1 MNNCG
6 VKNWG
11 FSREII
17 SDKVIFSFNVLGKTI
32 VKTNL
37 TI

>member
-17 SDKVIFSFNVLGKTI
+17 SDKVIFSFDVLA
-32 VKTNL
+32 L
-37 TI
+37 ERPL